1 MIRCSEC
8 EHCWPFKVLHK
19 QFYFCEGLGMGNGTH
34 RKLWDKIPVGH
45 PRWCPKRKEE
55 KQNVKKD

>member
-8 EHCWPFKVLHK
+8 KHLKTLLVMHKVFRYCSLSPQLK
-19 QFYFCEGLGMGNGTH
+19 I
-34 RKLWDKIPVGH
+34 WVKIPVGH